1 MSADISQRHAA
12 NFPNKRQR
20 IRHGERHTGYAHRQV
35 LREYH
40 DTHVEFFIQYSLF
53 QCAGRIRE
61 EAHVRAPRSAHGHPA
76 TQGRTA
82 KHLADQLTTSV
93 SASKYTAGVTV
104 VGGVNGPS
112 YYWKYLEYGTKRIKE
127 RAFIRESAEARGDEA
142 METVKREI
150 EARLGIK

>member
-1 MSADISQRHAA
+1 MANVRIDGLKDLGTRVKNMGKEARGAA
-12 NFPNKRQR
+12 GQ
-20 IRHGERHTGYAHRQV
+20 A
-35 LREYH
+35 LRKGAE
-40 DTHVEFFIQYSLF
+40 I
-53 QCAGRIRE
+53 IRE

-93 SASKYTAGVTV
+93 SASKYTAG
-104 VGGVNGPS
+104 GVNGPS
-112 YYWKYLEYGTKRIKE
+112 YYWKYLEYGTKRIRE

-142 METVKREI
+142 MEAVKREI

>member
-1 MSADISQRHAA
+1 MGKDARGAA
-12 NFPNKRQR
+12 GQ
-20 IRHGERHTGYAHRQV
+20 A
-35 LREYH
+35 LRKGAE
-40 DTHVEFFIQYSLF
+40 I
-53 QCAGRIRE
+53 IRE
-61 EAHVRAPRSAHGHPA
+61 EAHVRAPRSKNGHPA
-76 TQGRTA
+76 TYGRTA

-127 RAFIRESAEARGDEA
+127 RAFIRESAAARGDEA

-150 EARLGIK
+150 ETRLGIK

>member
-1 MSADISQRHAA
+1 MANVRIDGLKDLGTRVKNMGKEARGAA
-12 NFPNKRQR
+12 GQ
-20 IRHGERHTGYAHRQV
+20 A
-35 LREYH
+35 LRKGAE
-40 DTHVEFFIQYSLF
+40 I
-53 QCAGRIRE
+53 IRE

-112 YYWKYLEYGTKRIKE
+112 YYWKYLEYGTKRIRE
-127 RAFIRESAEARGDEA
+127 RTFIRESAEARGDEA
-142 METVKREI
+142 MEAVKREI